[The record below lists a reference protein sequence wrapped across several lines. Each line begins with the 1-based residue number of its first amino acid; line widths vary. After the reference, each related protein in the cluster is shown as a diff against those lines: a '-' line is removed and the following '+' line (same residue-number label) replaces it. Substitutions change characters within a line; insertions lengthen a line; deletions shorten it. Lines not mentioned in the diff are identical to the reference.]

1 MVPPDGGSRILFFS
15 GGTALAP
22 VAAELSRHTR
32 NAVHV
37 ITTFDS
43 GGSSAELRRAFDMP
57 AVGDIRNRLAALADS
72 MIPQSVL
79 DFWEM
84 RLPAEGD
91 SEALRARLR
100 AMGSAGHPCWRP
112 LPSVMADVM
121 RVHLGYF
128 LERMPDDF
136 RPQKASMGNLLLA
149 GGYLHFQRNF
159 TPVLS
164 LFSRLLQV
172 RGVVLPIVNACL
184 HLAAELADGSVLVG
198 QHHFCRLTQ
207 PVRRLYLT
215 VHEPLFRHTSSFLPL
230 LYEFRI
236 RTIISLYVHYE

>member
-1 MVPPDGGSRILFFS
+1 
-15 GGTALAP
+15 
-22 VAAELSRHTR
+22 
-32 NAVHV
+32 
-37 ITTFDS
+37 
-43 GGSSAELRRAFDMP
+43 
-57 AVGDIRNRLAALADS
+57 

-136 RPQKASMGNLLLA
+136 SPPESQHGQSAACRGLSAFPAQFHAGAEPVQPSFAGARRGPAHRQCLSASGCRA
-149 GGYLHFQRNF
+149 G
-159 TPVLS
+159 
-164 LFSRLLQV
+164 
-172 RGVVLPIVNACL
+172 
-184 HLAAELADGSVLVG
+184 
-198 QHHFCRLTQ
+198 
-207 PVRRLYLT
+207 RRLRPGGAAPFLSPDPAGT
-215 VHEPLFRHTSSFLPL
+215 APLPHGPRTGAHFHGPHALPSAPVGHGGHLSAKRRGHLLSHGQFLHQRALQSAARRRGPCRGRGAAPRSTSPIPA
-230 LYEFRI
+230 RI
-236 RTIISLYVHYE
+236 PRPRA